1 MNKKIMSIIIVLII
15 AIVVA
20 SCFVIKNNYKE
31 PSQSPNGGYSSYTIG
46 NDGVFD
52 NEVLKSDID
61 DMPTVVIGEDT
72 IISNCSIVKNG
83 NTSDLSKSDREGQ
96 NASILLNTR
105 KSLDLIN
112 TSIETNGSGSS
123 GLAVVI
129 QGAEAKISNCQITTN
144 GERSKGLLACSHGR
158 ITADNVTINTA
169 GEKSTAVATDAGVG
183 YIELRDCNITT
194 TGPHSP
200 GLLSTGEVK
209 GENVNVSTDASTALV
224 VDGSGKMELFDS
236 NITSSGSKCVNMFY
250 SASNANEEIT
260 GTFSMHNGS
269 LASTRGPLFNV
280 TNTNANITLN
290 SVDIGE
296 NASGIILKAAHDTS
310 DLGREGPVNSSR
322 GANVNIETI
331 YQELEGELLIDEE
344 STLNLT
350 LSSSHLKG
358 NINKDKKKKKVI
370 LNIENGSSVEL
381 TDNCYVDELKI
392 SPDSTLIE
400 NGFKIITK

>member
-1 MNKKIMSIIIVLII
+1 MNKKIMIIIILLII
-15 AIVVA
+15 AIVIA
-20 SCFVIKNNYKE
+20 SCFVIKNNSNKS
-31 PSQSPNGGYSSYTIG
+31 SQNPNGGNVPISTG

-83 NTSDLSKSDREGQ
+83 NTSNLSKSDREGQ
-96 NASILLNTR
+96 NASVLLNTR

-123 GLAVVI
+123 GIAVVI
-129 QGAEAKISNCQITTN
+129 QGAEAKINNSQIATT
-144 GERSKGLLACSHGR
+144 GERSKGLLACNRGR
-158 ITADNVTINTA
+158 IAAENVTINTA
-169 GEKSTAVATDAGVG
+169 GEKSTAVATDVG
-183 YIELRDCNITT
+183 GGIIELKDCSVTT

-200 GLLSTGEVK
+200 GLYSTGEVK
-209 GENVNVSTDASTALV
+209 GENVSVTANASTAIV

-236 NITSSGSKCVNMFY
+236 NITSSGSKCINMFY
-250 SASNANEEIT
+250 SASSADEEIT
-260 GTFSMHNGS
+260 GNFSMHNGS
-269 LASTRGPLFNV
+269 LASTKGPLFNV

-290 SVDIGE
+290 SVDIDE
-296 NASGIILKAAHDTS
+296 NASGVILKAVHDTS
-310 DLGREGPVNSSR
+310 DLGRESAVNSSR
-322 GANVNIETI
+322 GANVNMEAI
-331 YQELEGELLIDEE
+331 YQELEGELLVDAE

-358 NINKDKKKKKVI
+358 SINKDNTAKKVV

-392 SPDSTLIE
+392 SPDSSLIE